1 MTVRRLAW
9 LMGVTLMVTSGSMQ
23 ALHSDEPAGGKQ
35 VARESPVSLV
45 SPQRYWLYL
54 PEGYT
59 PEKKYPLVLFLHGRG
74 ERGSNLE
81 AVLTHGPP
89 KLVKQGKS
97 FPFIMVAPQL
107 DGVHMFWQTNEL
119 LALLDHI
126 EQEYSVDADRVYCT
140 GLSMGGF
147 ATWALGVA
155 APERFAALL
164 PICGGGDPPNAARLK
179 HVPTWVF
186 HGAEDP
192 VVPVGLSEQMVNA
205 MKKAGGTPRFTSYP
219 GVKHDSWTETY
230 NNPEIYEWMLQQQQR
245 SP

>member
-1 MTVRRLAW
+1 MKTVRWLAG

-23 ALHSDEPAGGKQ
+23 SLHSGEPAGGKQ
-35 VARESPVSLV
+35 VARESQVSLE
-45 SPQRYWLYL
+45 SKQRYWLYL

-59 PEKKYPLVLFLHGRG
+59 AEKKYPLVLFLHGRG
-74 ERGSNLE
+74 ERGSNLD

-89 KLVKQGKS
+89 KLVKEGKS

-126 EQEYSVDADRVYCT
+126 EAEYSVDADRVYCT

-164 PICGGGDPPNAARLK
+164 PICGGGDPPNAGRLK
-179 HVPTWVF
+179 GIPIWVF
-186 HGAEDP
+186 HGADDP
-192 VVPVGLSEQMVNA
+192 VVRVSLSEDIVNA
-205 MKKAGGTPRFTSYP
+205 IKKAGGTPRFTSYP

-230 NNPEIYEWMLQQQQR
+230 NNPEVYEWMLQQQR
-245 SP
+245 SR